1 MKILYFTAR
10 RTLYSYNYLT
20 QIGATTV
27 GLTQSQ
33 LFKTIPFDVKAVNA
47 LSTAVKGHGYLL
59 YPIDNP
65 DIYRD
70 LINNCVFPDDTLAP
84 DIDWVGRM
92 RLDDADPV
100 RRLLA
105 HSHQLNVDSWFVYG
119 DVDLSH
125 HATFAERQFLSKH
138 CNNINRDL
146 ADKISSYITTKSH

>member
-1 MKILYFTAR
+1 MRILYFMAR
-10 RTLYSYNYLT
+10 RTLYSYSYLT
-20 QIGATTV
+20 EIGATTI
-27 GLTQSQ
+27 GLTQPQ

-47 LSTAVKGHGYLL
+47 LTTAAQEHGYLL
-59 YPIDNP
+59 YPIDNQ

-70 LINNCVFPDDTLAP
+70 LINSLVFPDDTLAP

-138 CNNINRDL
+138 CNNINQDL
-146 ADKISSYITTKSH
+146 ADKISSYTVTR